1 MAPEAGS
8 GLLGSAKRLA
18 ATLTSIVSTRLE
30 LLANELQEERLRLTQ
45 MLLFALFALFCFG
58 MGLLLL
64 TVFIVVLFWDDHR
77 LAVLGALSV
86 IFFASGSLAVLLLR
100 GKAQEKSKLFSAS
113 LAELASDRE
122 QLGAV
127 RKGAGHE

>member
-1 MAPEAGS
+1 MPEVGAG
-8 GLLGSAKRLA
+8 LMGSVKRLA

-58 MGLLLL
+58 MALLLF

-77 LAVLGALSV
+77 LAVLGALSLV
-86 IFFASGSLAVLLLR
+86 FFVSGSLAAVSLR
-100 GKAQEKSKLFSAS
+100 GKAQEKSRLFSAS
-113 LAELASDRE
+113 LAELERDRE
-122 QLGAV
+122 KLGAG
-127 RKGAGHE
+127 REGAGHE

>member
-1 MAPEAGS
+1 MQEAGS
-8 GLLGSAKRLA
+8 GLMRSIKRLT

-45 MLLFALFALFCFG
+45 MFLFMLFALFCFG

-86 IFFASGSLAVLLLR
+86 IFFVLGAFAAALLSR
-100 GKAQEKSKLFSAS
+100 KAQEKSKLFSAS
-113 LAELASDRE
+113 LAELAKDKE
-122 QLGAV
+122 QLGAS
-127 RKGAGHE
+127 HE